1 MNNNVLVDHASE
13 VTRGNITTAE
23 FRKAE
28 AHYAV
33 CNVSVTSLPKSIP
46 KVPFTLAIMDVPYGI
61 KADDWDEEV
70 RLHRLDVSSS
80 IGQQSSTF

>member
-28 AHYAV
+28 VHYAV
-33 CNVSVTSLPKSIP
+33 CNVSVTSLPENIP
-46 KVPFTLAIMDVPYGI
+46 KVPFTLGMDVPYGI

-70 RLHRLDVSSS
+70 RLHCLDVCSC
-80 IGQQSSTF
+80 I